1 MCLNRGGKEGPQAA
15 DQEAGWE
22 QPQLWWWGA
31 LQSTGSVDWLHS
43 SCPLTTGSSHCCVLH
58 LSHSVSLQGLAASL
72 FLSFSHY
79 WVQQW
84 LCPSF
89 FCVSLQG
96 LAASLFLFFSHYW
109 VQPLL
114 SFISV
119 CITAWFN
126 CFTLLVL
133 SLLGPAIA
141 VSFLSLC
148 ITAWFDHFTLLVLL
162 LLLDPAIAVPF
173 LSLSLSLLVSLQNFT
188 ASLFVSSSPLHD
200 PVIAVSFLSLSHC
213 GVWLLHSFCLTTV
226 SGGLRVEACV
236 NKLKADWAHVCIPAC
251 VRLIQVV
258 STSLVTDS
266 DLGVCF

>member
-31 LQSTGSVDWLHS
+31 LQSAGSVDWLHS

-58 LSHSVSLQGLAASL
+58 LSRSVSLQGLAASL
-72 FLSFSHY
+72 LSFCHY

-114 SFISV
+114 SFISLCV
-119 CITAWFN
+119 TAWFN

-133 SLLGPAIA
+133 SLLLCP
-141 VSFLSLC
+141 SFLCVSLHGLT
-148 ITAWFDHFTLLVLL
+148 ISLFLSFSYYWVQLL
-162 LLLDPAIAVPF
+162 LCPF
-173 LSLSLSLLVSLQNFT
+173 SRSLSLSLGITAEFYCFTLHVFLSLTGSSNCCILPFT
-188 ASLFVSSSPLHD
+188 LSLRSLAASLFLSYHSLRRSESWSMRKQAWGWLGTCMHTRLCTFDSSSKYFTGDRFRPW
-200 PVIAVSFLSLSHC
+200 SLF
-213 GVWLLHSFCLTTV
+213 VF
-226 SGGLRVEACV
+226 
-236 NKLKADWAHVCIPAC
+236 
-251 VRLIQVV
+251 
-258 STSLVTDS
+258 
-266 DLGVCF
+266 